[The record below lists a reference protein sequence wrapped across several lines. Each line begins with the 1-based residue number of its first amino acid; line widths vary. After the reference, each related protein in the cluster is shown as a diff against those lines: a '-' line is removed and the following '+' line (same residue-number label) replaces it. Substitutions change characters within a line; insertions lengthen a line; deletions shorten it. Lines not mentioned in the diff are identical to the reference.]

1 MNVHFNRTIQNMCK
15 FVFGS
20 CFRTPAVKKKK
31 QKKSDFL
38 KLFSWGL
45 GSSRTVPVHI
55 YSASVTVQ
63 RHKMLAICACKYL
76 SIFQNVAPFQ
86 HSQPQTPHDVIVG
99 WLLQH
104 STRFQNQA
112 NVIGEN
118 NRVLRVQRVPHFD
131 FGLTC
136 DRELGFCLGNGF
148 YHASACSQK
157 DCYQQYPRQRCLDR
171 KSKKKMTTDGL
182 ETDKSHS
189 RMKG

>member
-99 WLLQH
+99 WHLATFNPFPKPSKCHRWKQQ
-104 STRFQNQA
+104 SIA
-112 NVIGEN
+112 
-118 NRVLRVQRVPHFD
+118 
-131 FGLTC
+131 C
-136 DRELGFCLGNGF
+136 A
-148 YHASACSQK
+148 ASATFWLRFNLRPWIRFLPWKWFLPCVCLFPEGLLPAVSETTLPWQK
-157 DCYQQYPRQRCLDR
+157 IE
-171 KSKKKMTTDGL
+171 KKDDYWRPGN
-182 ETDKSHS
+182 
-189 RMKG
+189 R

>member
-1 MNVHFNRTIQNMCK
+1 MCK
-15 FVFGS
+15 FVFVS
-20 CFRTPAVKKKK
+20 CFRTPAVKKKS
-31 QKKSDFL
+31 KKNLIFL
-38 KLFSWGL
+38 NFFRGGWGHQEQFQYIYIQRQLRYNATKCLRYVHASIYQFSKMWHH
-45 GSSRTVPVHI
+45 SSTR
-55 YSASVTVQ
+55 S
-63 RHKMLAICACKYL
+63 HKHHMTL
-76 SIFQNVAPFQ
+76 SWVDI
-86 HSQPQTPHDVIVG
+86 
-99 WLLQH
+99 LQH